1 MIQFGERWRFR
12 AGLLLLTLVARV
24 ATADA
29 AGDGKAL
36 FMQYCASCHGTQG
49 DGKGPLASTL
59 TTPPANLR
67 MLSQRFG
74 NPLPEE
80 VIAKFIDGRSDV
92 KAHGPRDM
100 PVWGRKF
107 YVESGGDEAEVK
119 ELIAKLVGFLQSI
132 QTGTRTASIKIE
144 TGAM

>member
-1 MIQFGERWRFR
+1 MQFGNRWRFR
-12 AGLLLLTLVARV
+12 ACLLLLTLVTRV

-36 FMQYCASCHGTQG
+36 YMQYCASCHGPQG

-67 MLSQRFG
+67 ILSQRFG
-74 NPLPEE
+74 NPLPED

-100 PVWGRKF
+100 PVWGKKF
-107 YVESGGDEAEVK
+107 FAQSGGDEAEVR
-119 ELIAKLVGFLQSI
+119 ELITKLVAFLQSI
-132 QTGTRTASIKIE
+132 QTGTRTASIKTE
-144 TGAM
+144 PGAM

>member
-1 MIQFGERWRFR
+1 MHFRKRWTF
-12 AGLLLLTLVARV
+12 AACLLLTLVAGV

-36 FMQYCASCHGTQG
+36 YMQYCASCHGSQG

-67 MLSQRFG
+67 ILSQRFG
-74 NPLPEE
+74 NPLPED

-100 PVWGRKF
+100 PVWGKKF
-107 YVESGGDEAEVK
+107 YAESGGDEAEVK
-119 ELIAKLVGFLQSI
+119 ELITKLVGFLQSI
-132 QTGTRTASIKIE
+132 QTGTRTASIKIG